1 MPIHPDKKHN
11 LEILISTTKK
21 NNLDFIENIFFENP
35 QHNFPIIIV
44 NQAGKI
50 KNSDN
55 KNIKIINTETK
66 GLSES
71 RNMAI
76 KNSSKKFCLL
86 ADDDIIYKNGFYK
99 TIEQSFEENLD
110 ADIITFMMVD
120 KNGKHFKKYPNN
132 IKHNYKS
139 IREVNSVVIAF
150 KRESII
156 KNNIQ
161 FNTLFGLGATFE
173 TGEEYLFLRNCIE
186 KDLTVLFCPKIIL
199 EHKSISSGK
208 LAFKDKNIFA
218 RAAIF
223 YKFYGYLSY
232 LKLMHHI
239 YLLKKKN
246 MITWKQ
252 VYRKFLVGLDGI
264 KKFKSV

>member
-1 MPIHPDKKHN
+1 MPIQSDKKHN

-21 NNLDFIENIFFENP
+21 NNLDFIENIFFENY

-50 KNSDN
+50 KDSNN
-55 KNIKIINTETK
+55 KNIRIINTDSK
-66 GLSES
+66 GLSKS

-76 KNSSKKFCLL
+76 KCSSKKFCLL

-99 TIEQSFEENLD
+99 TIEDSFEENLD

-120 KNGKHFKKYPNN
+120 ENGKHFKKYSENV
-132 IKHNYKS
+132 KHNYKS

-161 FNTLFGLGATFE
+161 FDSLFGLGATFE

-199 EHKSISSGK
+199 EHKSTSSGI

-223 YKFYGYLSY
+223 HKFYGNLSY
-232 LKLMHHI
+232 LKLIHHI

-246 MITWKQ
+246 MISWKQ
-252 VYRKFLVGLDGI
+252 VYSKFLVGLDGI

>member
-1 MPIHPDKKHN
+1 MPIPPDKKHN

-35 QHNFPIIIV
+35 QHNFSIIIV

-50 KNSDN
+50 KNSNN

-66 GLSES
+66 GLSKS

-99 TIEQSFEENLD
+99 TIEQSFEENLG
-110 ADIITFMMVD
+110 ADIITFIMVD
-120 KNGKHFKKYPNN
+120 TNGKRFKKYPNK

-139 IREVNSVVIAF
+139 VREVNSVVIAF

-161 FNTLFGLGATFE
+161 FDALFGLGATFN
-173 TGEEYLFLRNCIE
+173 TGEEYIFLRNCIQ
-186 KDLTVLFCPKIIL
+186 KKLTVLFYPKIIL
-199 EHKSISSGK
+199 QHKSISSGK

-232 LKLMHHI
+232 LKLVHHI

-246 MITWKQ
+246 MIRWKQ
-252 VYRKFLVGLDGI
+252 VFNKFMVGLDGI
-264 KKFKSV
+264 KKFKSL

>member
-1 MPIHPDKKHN
+1 MPIPTDKKHN

-21 NNLDFIENIFFENP
+21 NNLDFIENIFFENNHH
-35 QHNFPIIIV
+35 QFPIIIV

-50 KNSDN
+50 KDSIK
-55 KNIKIINTETK
+55 KNIRIINTDTK
-66 GLSES
+66 GLSKS
-71 RNMAI
+71 RNLAI
-76 KNSSKKFCLL
+76 KNSSKKYCLL

-99 TIEQSFEENLD
+99 IIEEAFEKNLNSD
-110 ADIITFMMVD
+110 VITFMMVD
-120 KNGKHFKKYPNN
+120 ENGKRFKKYPNN

-150 KRESII
+150 NRDSII

-161 FNTLFGLGATFE
+161 FDTLFGLGAIFE
-173 TGEEYLFLRNCIE
+173 TGEEYIFLRNCIE
-186 KDLTVLFCPKIIL
+186 KDLTVLFYPKIIL
-199 EHKSISSGK
+199 QHKSISSGK
-208 LAFKDKNIFA
+208 SAFKDKNIFA

-232 LKLMHHI
+232 LKLVHHI

-246 MITWKQ
+246 MISWKQ
-252 VYRKFLVGLDGI
+252 VFNKFLVGLDGI
-264 KKFKSV
+264 KKYKSI

>member
-1 MPIHPDKKHN
+1 MPIPTDKKHN

-21 NNLDFIENIFFENP
+21 NNLDFIENIFFENN

-44 NQAGKI
+44 NQGGKI
-50 KNSDN
+50 NDPHK
-55 KNIKIINTETK
+55 KNIRIINTDTK

-71 RNMAI
+71 RNLAI
-76 KNSSKKFCLL
+76 KNSSKKYCLL
-86 ADDDIIYKNGFYK
+86 ADDDIVYKNGFYNI
-99 TIEQSFEENLD
+99 IEQAFEENLNS
-110 ADIITFMMVD
+110 DIITFMMVD
-120 KNGKHFKKYPNN
+120 ENGKQFKKYPN
-132 IKHNYKS
+132 KTQHNYKS

-161 FNTLFGLGATFE
+161 FDTLFGLGATFE
-173 TGEEYLFLRNCIE
+173 TGEEYIFLRNCIE
-186 KDLTVLFCPKIIL
+186 KDLTVLFYPKIIL
-199 EHKSISSGK
+199 QHKSISSGK

-232 LKLMHHI
+232 LKLVHHI
-239 YLLKKKN
+239 YLIEKKN
-246 MITWKQ
+246 MISWKQ
-252 VYRKFLVGLDGI
+252 VYKKFLVGLDGI

>member
-1 MPIHPDKKHN
+1 MPIPPDKKHN

-21 NNLDFIENIFFENP
+21 NNLDFIENIFFENN

-44 NQAGKI
+44 NQGGKI
-50 KNSDN
+50 NDPHK
-55 KNIKIINTETK
+55 KNIRIINTDTK

-71 RNMAI
+71 RNLAI
-76 KNSSKKFCLL
+76 KNSSKKYCLL
-86 ADDDIIYKNGFYK
+86 ADDDIIYKNGFYEI
-99 TIEQSFEENLD
+99 IEEAFEENLNSD
-110 ADIITFMMVD
+110 LITFMMVD
-120 KNGKHFKKYPNN
+120 EKGKEFKKYPSTIEHNN
-132 IKHNYKS
+132 KS
-139 IREVNSVVIAF
+139 IRDVNSVVIAF

-161 FNTLFGLGATFE
+161 FDNLFGLGAIFE
-173 TGEEYLFLRNCIE
+173 TGEEYIFLRNCIE
-186 KDLTVLFCPKIIL
+186 KKLTILFCPKIIL
-199 EHKSISSGK
+199 QHKSISSGK

-232 LKLMHHI
+232 LKLVHHI

-246 MITWKQ
+246 MISWKQ
-252 VYRKFLVGLDGI
+252 VFNKFLVGLDGI
-264 KKFKSV
+264 KKYKSV

>member
-1 MPIHPDKKHN
+1 MPIQSDKKHN

-21 NNLDFIENIFFENP
+21 NNLDFIENIFFENY

-50 KNSDN
+50 KDSNN
-55 KNIKIINTETK
+55 KNIRIINTDSK
-66 GLSES
+66 GLSKS

-76 KNSSKKFCLL
+76 KCSSKKFCLL

-99 TIEQSFEENLD
+99 TIEDSFEENLD

-120 KNGKHFKKYPNN
+120 ENGKHFKKYSENV
-132 IKHNYKS
+132 KHNYKS

-161 FNTLFGLGATFE
+161 FDSLFGLGATFE

-186 KDLTVLFCPKIIL
+186 KDLNVLFCPKIIL
-199 EHKSISSGK
+199 EHKFISSGK
-208 LAFKDKNIFA
+208 LAFRDKNIFA

-246 MITWKQ
+246 MIGWRQ
-252 VYRKFLVGLDGI
+252 VYSKFLVGLDGI